1 MDAEKEPIWQVIRM
15 HLKSQPADIPRR
27 ISEGIICSRMRRRSF
42 WSLQR
47 ADSGRSSKE
56 LKEDASAKIEQIKSE
71 SIKER
76 MQRIHKTGT
85 AGKRYSAPAVVPET
99 PAETVEDPAESSTT
113 IVPAG
118 PGSDIGPGHGPAQ
131 EPAVGPAAEI
141 GQ

>member
-1 MDAEKEPIWQVIRM
+1 
-15 HLKSQPADIPRR
+15 
-27 ISEGIICSRMRRRSF
+27 
-42 WSLQR
+42 
-47 ADSGRSSKE
+47 
-56 LKEDASAKIEQIKSE
+56 
-71 SIKER
+71 
-76 MQRIHKTGT
+76 MQRIYKTGT

-118 PGSDIGPGHGPAQ
+118 PSSDIGPGHGPAQ